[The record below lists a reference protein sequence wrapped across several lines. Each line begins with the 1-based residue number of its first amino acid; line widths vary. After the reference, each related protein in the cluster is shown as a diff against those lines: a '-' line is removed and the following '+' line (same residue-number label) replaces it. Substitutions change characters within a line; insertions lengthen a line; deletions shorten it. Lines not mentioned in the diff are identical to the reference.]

1 MSELTALVRD
11 AVAETRRALLPAVE
25 ADWSVP
31 AHELEWSCWDTGLHI
46 ADDLLFY
53 AMQVI
58 DQTPGGYVPV
68 ELRMWDGAQPEGM
81 LRSILTCGEILAI
94 VSASAPPDARGHHTY
109 GVSDPE
115 GFAAMGVLET
125 VVHTYDI
132 ALGLGWG
139 WGWTGRRRRPCAG
152 RCSTGCS
159 RTRRPATR
167 PRCCCGAPAEH
178 RSATDPASRTGAGT
192 AAPRPSADGRAA
204 RGDGPARRR
213 PPHHGSGCSDAG

>member
-68 ELRMWDGAQPEGM
+68 ELRMWDGARPEGM
-81 LRSILTCGEILAI
+81 LRSILTCGEILTV
-94 VSASAPPDARGHHTY
+94 VSSSAPSDARGHHTY

-115 GFAAMGVLET
+115 GFAAMGILET

-132 ALGLGWG
+132 GLGLGLDWAPPAALCRPVLDRLFPDPPPG
-139 WGWTGRRRRPCAG
+139 DPAEVLLWCTGRAPLG
-152 RCSTGCS
+152 D
-159 RTRRPATR
+159 R
-167 PRCCCGAPAEH
+167 PRQQDWRWDGRPPAE
-178 RSATDPASRTGAGT
+178 R
-192 AAPRPSADGRAA
+192 
-204 RGDGPARRR
+204 
-213 PPHHGSGCSDAG
+213 